1 MLPPALRAELINP
14 HLKPRTLKLAMID
27 FDGTLSLLREGWDH
41 VMIPMMVEELQPLP
55 GTHETPEAL
64 KQEVTDWVLKLNGQP
79 TINQMKA
86 LADAVTLRKGTPLSP
101 EAYKQRYLDRL
112 MTTVNQ
118 RRNEITQEKKTHR
131 WALPGTYQLLEGLK
145 MRSIPMLLASGT
157 DLPALTEEANL
168 LEINHFFTEGI
179 QGPESDTSTFTKA
192 ATADAMLARHQQPGN
207 VLLNIGDGYVET
219 KVTKDRGGLAVGIA
233 YDHESPG
240 KYNSWRRDQLIHA
253 GADLILPDLQQSELL
268 LEWLFP
274 ATNQLTLE

>member
-14 HLKPRTLKLAMID
+14 HLQPRSFKLAMID

-41 VMIPMMVEELQPLP
+41 VMIPMMVEELLPLP
-55 GTHETPEAL
+55 GTHEPAETL
-64 KQEVTDWVLKLNGQP
+64 KQEVTAWVLKLNGQP

-86 LADAVTLRKGTPLSP
+86 LVDEVQLRKGTPLSP

-112 MTTVNQ
+112 MSTVNQ
-118 RRNEITQEKKTHR
+118 RKSEIIQQKKPQR

-145 MRSIPMLLASGT
+145 KRSIPMLLASGT
-157 DLPALTEEANL
+157 DQPALQEEAKL
-168 LEINHFFTEGI
+168 LEIDHFFTEGI
-179 QGPESDTSTFTKA
+179 QGPESDASTFTKA
-192 ATADAMLARHQQPGN
+192 GAADAMLHRHGQLGN

-219 KVTKDRGGLAVGIA
+219 KLTKDRGGLAVGVA

-240 KYNSWRRDQLIHA
+240 RYNSWRRDQLIHA

-268 LEWLFP
+268 LQWLFGV
-274 ATNQLTLE
+274 